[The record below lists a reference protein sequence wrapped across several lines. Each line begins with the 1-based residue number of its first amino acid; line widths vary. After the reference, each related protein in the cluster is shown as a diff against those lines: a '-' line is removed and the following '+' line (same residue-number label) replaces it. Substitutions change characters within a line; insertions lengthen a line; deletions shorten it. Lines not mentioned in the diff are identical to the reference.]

1 MNPSSSFRFDH
12 FPAAFLVAAFAMLAL
27 GAPLFAQTYTWDSEA
42 GTNNATRSWGN
53 LTNWVDNPSPLT
65 FTNTTDII
73 FAQASIANNGAF
85 SFLGANRTIRS
96 LTFGADLVGGLPAN
110 SLYDIRLLETSSSS
124 SAARNLIFSA
134 DSGNAS
140 ITVAQSTTGVSQI
153 RLGNGSGGNIVLD
166 SNLDLAQNNTFL
178 TGGAAFQL
186 GNTMTG
192 TGTINKTGAG
202 RVTVVRDNSG
212 WSGGMN
218 INEGEVEV
226 FSNANA
232 MGTGTWTLGGGANN
246 TALIV
251 GSTFTFNN
259 SGGLVVGAGNGT
271 RTIANSAANSGTP
284 TLSGAITLNK
294 DIIFDITNYASGHSS
309 MIVSGAMGGTG
320 GIVKTGTGL
329 LELSG
334 ANTYAGDTVLEGGN
348 IATTA
353 ANTLPGTGVLR
364 FGATAESRRLQL
376 QGFDQTL
383 GGVDS
388 TAATGGTLIV
398 EAAVDGVDDAP
409 ATLTLDV
416 AAGQS
421 HDFSGLVRDAAG
433 GAVNSALTLVKNG
446 AGTQVLSGGANVSYS
461 GTTTVNAG
469 VLEFGGVDTVADNS
483 AITLA
488 GGAVR
493 FSGGGTRSATIS
505 GSGNLEKTGANS
517 LTLSGNN
524 TYTGTTTVSAGSLII
539 GATGSVGGSSVLD
552 VASGATLDV
561 SAVTGGFVV
570 GSGQTLKGSGT
581 IVGNT
586 TINGI
591 HSPGNSAGVQTFA
604 SDLTYSGTPT
614 VQWELTANTTT
625 QASPTPVFD
634 QIVVNG
640 NLDFE
645 VPTALTLNFA
655 LPGSAVDWSDGLW
668 ASDITGTS
676 GWLLYD
682 VAGTL
687 SNLQNLSI
695 SVENWADG
703 NGVLLQ
709 TVWAGS
715 EFSLYNDNVS
725 GDIYLNYAVPE
736 PSTYAL
742 LALGAAG
749 LGAHIMRRR
758 RRMPR

>member
-1 MNPSSSFRFDH
+1 MLFDKRRNGREFPCMIPIISPRFIS
-12 FPAAFLVAAFAMLAL
+12 PCAALVVAAFAMLAL
-27 GAPLFAQTYTWDSEA
+27 GAPLSAQTYTWDSEV
-42 GTNNATRSWGN
+42 GTANATRGWGN
-53 LTNWVDNPSPLT
+53 ATNWVDNPSPLT

-73 FAQASIANNGAF
+73 FAQASITNNGAF

-96 LTFGADLVGGLPAN
+96 LTFGADLVGGLPGAN
-110 SLYDIRLLETSSSS
+110 LYDIRLNTAGSGTVG
-124 SAARNLIFSA
+124 SADLIFSA

-140 ITVAQSTTGVSQI
+140 ITVAQSTSGVPQI
-153 RLGNGSGGNIVLD
+153 RLGNNTGGNIVLD

-178 TGGAAFQL
+178 TGGAAFQF

-246 TALIV
+246 TVLTL
-251 GSTFTFNN
+251 GSTLIFNN

-271 RTIANSAANSGTP
+271 RTIANSAANSGNP

-294 DIIFDITNYASGHSS
+294 DVIFDITNYASGHSS
-309 MIVSGAMGGTG
+309 ITVSGAIGGTG
-320 GIVKTGTGL
+320 GIVKTGTGAL
-329 LELSG
+329 QLSG

-348 IATTA
+348 IQTIA
-353 ANTLPGTGVLR
+353 ANTLSGTSVLR
-364 FGATAESRRLQL
+364 FGATANSRRLQL
-376 QGFDQTL
+376 QGFNQTL

-398 EAAVDGVDDAP
+398 EAAVDNTSNAP

-416 AAGQS
+416 AAGRS
-421 HDFSGLVRDAAG
+421 FDFSGIVRDAAG
-433 GAVNSALTLVKNG
+433 TAVNSALTLVKNG
-446 AGTQVLSGGANVSYS
+446 AGTQVLSGGASVSYS

-469 VLEFGGVDTVADNS
+469 VLEFGGVNTVADNS
-483 AITLA
+483 AITLD
-488 GGAVR
+488 GGTVR
-493 FSGGGTRSATIS
+493 FSGGGTRSNTIG

-524 TYTGTTTVSAGSLII
+524 TYSGTTTVSAGSLIL
-539 GATGSVGGSSVLD
+539 GADGSVGSSSVLD

-570 GSGQTLKGSGT
+570 GGNQTLKGSGT
-581 IVGNT
+581 VVGNT
-586 TINGI
+586 TINGTL
-591 HSPGNSAGVQTFA
+591 SPGNSPGDITFNDSLLFTSTATLTIEITGIAIGQFDRVIGAGSNTFTFDGTLSLDNTGYSA
-604 SDLTYSGTPT
+604 AFGDVLTIFSNWGGF
-614 VQWELTANTTT
+614 EG
-625 QASPTPVFD
+625 SFD
-634 QIVVNG
+634 
-640 NLDFE
+640 
-645 VPTALTLNFA
+645 T
-655 LPGSAVDWSDGLW
+655 
-668 ASDITGTS
+668 ITGTDLGGGLS
-676 GWLLYD
+676 WDTTNL
-682 VAGTL
+682 GTTGT
-687 SNLQNLSI
+687 I
-695 SVENWADG
+695 EV
-703 NGVLLQ
+703 
-709 TVWAGS
+709 
-715 EFSLYNDNVS
+715 
-725 GDIYLNYAVPE
+725 VPE

-742 LALGAAG
+742 LALSAAG
-749 LGAHIMRRR
+749 LAVHVVRRR